1 MSTRGPSLPEHQTT
15 PRTWPAVGLSLMLC
29 LATISC
35 QSSETSSQAGRATV
49 NQHPLAEP
57 VRTSQTPDRRLEG
70 LPVLGSLRLK
80 KSAEIDSSRL
90 SVGFETLDRRLFEP
104 EKTYAHLA
112 DLGVKWARVQTG
124 WCRCETE
131 KGRYDFG
138 WLDEVVDQLRRIGI
152 QPWFNVGY
160 GNKLYTP
167 QATHE
172 FAVGWAPTNSDEA
185 RTAWLAYVGALV
197 EHFKGRVTHFEIWN
211 EPNLKFYWQPNGPD
225 PKQYADF
232 VRLTAAEIRRRHPK
246 AVIIGGGLS
255 GGLMPGGLAF
265 AEKCLEA
272 GLAESIDGFSVHA
285 YERVPETAA
294 TSENVARL
302 RAMLDRR
309 KPGLVIWQGEGGSP
323 SRSDGFGSMSN
334 LNWNE
339 ERQAKYLLRRVVH
352 DVAADLALVSYFT
365 TCDLKS
371 YVGRGVTE
379 KFAYFGLLRGE
390 EYTPKPSYNAYRCLN
405 TLLGGQTRPVNDWP
419 LAVRRTPEHGTAAAA
434 EAPTIR
440 QAVFL
445 RDRAVLLAWWS
456 PANLVEDK
464 ADGLMRP
471 YEPATVDLDLPRQSS
486 HRLSDP
492 VLVDPMT
499 QLVYD
504 LRSRCVAEDDGQRL
518 VAIRGLPL
526 LDYPLF
532 VADRADVEIVP
543 PKP

>member
-1 MSTRGPSLPEHQTT
+1 MR
-15 PRTWPAVGLSLMLC
+15 PRERAVFGLSLALC
-29 LATISC
+29 LSSMSC
-35 QSSETSSQAGRATV
+35 QAQEGRTTV
-49 NQHPLAEP
+49 NADQPGARP
-57 VRTSQTPDRRLEG
+57 QPAITTFEG
-70 LPVLGSLRLK
+70 LPVLGLLRLK

-90 SVGFETLDRRLFEP
+90 SVGFEALDRRLFEP
-104 EKTYAHLA
+104 EKTYAYLA

-124 WCRCETE
+124 WCRSETE
-131 KGRYDFG
+131 KGRYDFA

-167 QATHE
+167 ESTHE

-185 RTAWLAYVGALV
+185 RAAWLAYVGALV
-197 EHFKGRVTHFEIWN
+197 EHFKGRVAHFEIWN

-225 PKQYADF
+225 PKQYTDF
-232 VRLTAAEIRRRHPK
+232 VRLTAAEIRLRHPK

-255 GGLMPGGLAF
+255 GGLLPGGLAF

-294 TSENVARL
+294 TAENVARL
-302 RAMLDRR
+302 RAMLDRC

-352 DVAADLALVSYFT
+352 DFAADLAMVSYFT

-405 TLLGGQTRPVNDWP
+405 TLLSGHTRPTDEWP
-419 LAVRRTPEHGTAAAA
+419 VAVRRTPEHGTAP
-434 EAPTIR
+434 EEIPPIR
-440 QAVFL
+440 QAVFI
-445 RDRAVLLAWWS
+445 RDRALVLAWWS
-456 PANLVEDK
+456 PATLVEDK

-486 HRLSDP
+486 HKLSDP

-504 LRSRCVAEDDGQRL
+504 LRSRCIAEEGGQRL

-532 VADRADVEIVP
+532 VTGRADVEIVP
-543 PKP
+543 SNP